1 MFYLYVAYIE
11 ILTVFVVV
19 ALPGLITD
27 TMEWWII
34 PRVWHVRSGKLK
46 LVVDAFLW
54 NYWNMSKLHQKFT
67 SFNVKL

>member
-27 TMEWWII
+27 TME
-34 PRVWHVRSGKLK
+34 
-46 LVVDAFLW
+46 
-54 NYWNMSKLHQKFT
+54 
-67 SFNVKL
+67 